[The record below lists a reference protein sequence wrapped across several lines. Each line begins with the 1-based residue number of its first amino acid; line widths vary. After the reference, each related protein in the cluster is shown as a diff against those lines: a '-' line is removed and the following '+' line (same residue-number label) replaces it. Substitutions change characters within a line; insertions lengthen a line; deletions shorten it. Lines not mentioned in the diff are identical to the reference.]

1 MTTGGGIEAKRPSF
15 IVSLHN
21 VMERYVQRH
30 SKTLARHQVRF
41 LRKRSLHADVRVS
54 TMLGYVLL
62 LYVRVGFSYFLHV
75 VSTSDVSYCGSKVRQ
90 GVCV

>member
-1 MTTGGGIEAKRPSF
+1 MRTNDSGANSPAISMTTGGGIEAKRPSF

-41 LRKRSLHADVRVS
+41 SRKRS
-54 TMLGYVLL
+54 
-62 LYVRVGFSYFLHV
+62 
-75 VSTSDVSYCGSKVRQ
+75 
-90 GVCV
+90 